1 MNLIVPSIK
10 MFDASEISTL
20 KEFFDYVIPATSNN
34 GMPGASFLFD
44 FEVNFSASDIL
55 LFKKVLTQISDFS
68 KTKYEN
74 EYVKLGI
81 IDKQIILKTL
91 KQRSTRNF
99 NALAFGIMRHYY
111 TNNTI
116 LEAIGVKS
124 RPPFP
129 DGNSI
134 LEGDMLLF
142 EQVYEKG
149 QIYRD

>member
-1 MNLIVPSIK
+1 MNLRVPSIK

-20 KEFFDYVIPATSNN
+20 KELFDYVIPATLNN

-44 FEVNFSASDIL
+44 FEVNFSASDVL

>member
-1 MNLIVPSIK
+1 MNLTVPSIK
-10 MFDASEISTL
+10 MFDASDISIL
-20 KEFFDYVIPATSNN
+20 RELFDYIIPARVDNVK
-34 GMPGASFLFD
+34 PGASFLFD
-44 FEVNFSASDIL
+44 FDVKYSASDIL
-55 LFKKVLTQISDFS
+55 MFKKVLAQISDFS
-68 KTKYEN
+68 KTQYEK
-74 EYVKLGI
+74 EYAKLGT

-91 KQRSTRNF
+91 KQKSNRSF
-99 NALAFGIMRHYY
+99 NALVFGIMRHYY
-111 TNNTI
+111 TNDII

-149 QIYRD
+149 KIFRD

>member
-1 MNLIVPSIK
+1 MNLRVPSIK

-20 KEFFDYVIPATSNN
+20 KELFDYVIPATLNN

-68 KTKYEN
+68 KTKYEK
-74 EYVKLGI
+74 EYVKLSI

-91 KQRSTRNF
+91 KQKSNRSF
-99 NALAFGIMRHYY
+99 NELAFGIMRHYY